1 MESAARPGTLGGMTE
16 RTSTGTSSTG
26 TSSTG
31 TSSTGTSSTGTSTAA
46 VEVAQVVAR
55 ARAAAGAI
63 ESYTQEQVDELVTA
77 VAWAVVRKDHAEALA
92 RLAVDEGGFGNYTDK
107 VAKISKRVTGVLAD
121 MTGLRTVGV
130 VEELPSAGL
139 VKIAKPV
146 GVVAALIPTTGPDA
160 TPPVKALFAL
170 KGRNAIICAP
180 HPRTTGAT
188 EAVVGFMRAACEQ
201 VGAPADLVQSLPAP
215 SLAKTQ
221 ELMRQADLIVA
232 TGGAGMVHAAY
243 SSGTPAYGVGVGNA
257 VHVVDETADLAD
269 AAAAIVTAKTFDYA
283 TSCLA
288 DNALI
293 VHADVYE
300 DVLRRLTEAGAHLCD
315 AGQKDALRAVMWPD
329 GGPVPAVAV
338 VAKSAARIAGLAGFE
353 VDESCPMILV
363 EESGTGPDHPFSGEK
378 LSVVLAL
385 YRYEGDISVAADL
398 VNAITAYQGLG
409 HTCGIHTSSDTN
421 VEQLALATRTARV
434 LVNQNLNEGAGSPRN
449 GLPFTL
455 SLSCGTW
462 GGNIT
467 TENVNAR
474 HFINLTWVSRPIEP
488 KVISEEALFADHWHA
503 YGR

>member
-1 MESAARPGTLGGMTE
+1 MESAARPGTLGCMTE
-16 RTSTGTSSTG
+16 RTSTGTS
-26 TSSTG
+26 
-31 TSSTGTSSTGTSTAA
+31 TAA
-46 VEVAQVVAR
+46 AEVAPVVAR
-55 ARAAAGAI
+55 AHAAARAI

-92 RLAVDEGGFGNYTDK
+92 RLAVDEGGFGNYADK

-130 VEELPSAGL
+130 VEEQPALGL

-215 SLAKTQ
+215 SLPKSQ

-269 AAAAIVTAKTFDYA
+269 AAAAILAAKTFDYA

-288 DNALI
+288 DNAVI
-293 VHADVYE
+293 AHAGVYDE
-300 DVLRRLTEAGAHLCD
+300 LVRRLTEAGAHLCD
-315 AGQKDALRAVMWPD
+315 QRQKDALRAVMWPD
-329 GGPVPAVAV
+329 GGPVPAMAV
-338 VAKSAARIAGLAGFE
+338 VAKPAARIAELAGFRI
-353 VDESCPMILV
+353 DPSCPMLLV
-363 EESGTGPDHPFSGEK
+363 EETSTGPGHPFSGEK
-378 LSVVLAL
+378 LSVVLAI
-385 YRYEGDISVAADL
+385 YRYDGGIAAAADL
-398 VNAITAYQGLG
+398 VNAITSYQGLG
-409 HTCGIHTSSDTN
+409 HTCGIHTSSDAN
-421 VEQLALATRTARV
+421 VEQLAMATRTARV

-474 HFINLTWVSRPIEP
+474 HFVNLTWVSRPIEP
-488 KVISEEALFADHWHA
+488 KTISEEALFAAHWNAH
-503 YGR
+503 GR